1 MHMDNQMSLFPA
13 RASVE
18 IVEQEAISMLPIT
31 EANQLLVILRIM
43 ENTVL
48 GLKPTKDDH

>member
-1 MHMDNQMSLFPA
+1 MSLFPA

-18 IVEQEAISMLPIT
+18 IVEQEAKAMLPIT
-31 EANQLLVILRIM
+31 ETNQLLALLRLM

-48 GLKPTKDDH
+48 GLKPTKKDDDH